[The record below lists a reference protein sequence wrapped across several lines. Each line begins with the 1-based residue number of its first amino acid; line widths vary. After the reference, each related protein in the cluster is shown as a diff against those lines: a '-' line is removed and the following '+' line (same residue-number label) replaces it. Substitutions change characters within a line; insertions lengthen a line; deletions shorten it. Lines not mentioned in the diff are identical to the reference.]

1 MRKLNNFFS
10 RIYRFLWM
18 NVLWIVG
25 LIPLVFLVLSLQVSR
40 SWREIVEIASLVFS
54 LTPILLFPVTGGLFY
69 VTKKENEEPDE
80 LIIFKDFIRGVT
92 KNYFIHFRAGL
103 FFGTVWLVIGMATW
117 ISFSQRY
124 YMMLPVLLSIFILSF
139 VSGLYYFCN
148 QVYLNETVY
157 ICIKNSILLT
167 LLNIKITVC
176 LFILW
181 LAITI
186 VGVSIFPYLIPTFY
200 GAIITFLTYKF
211 YLMNISLVKSYNS

>member
-80 LIIFKDFIRGVT
+80 FL
-92 KNYFIHFRAGL
+92 NYSYL
-103 FFGTVWLVIGMATW
+103 F
-117 ISFSQRY
+117 
-124 YMMLPVLLSIFILSF
+124 
-139 VSGLYYFCN
+139 
-148 QVYLNETVY
+148 
-157 ICIKNSILLT
+157 
-167 LLNIKITVC
+167 
-176 LFILW
+176 LW
-181 LAITI
+181 
-186 VGVSIFPYLIPTFY
+186 
-200 GAIITFLTYKF
+200 ITFEQKLLLF
-211 YLMNISLVKSYNS
+211 